1 MKLHNL
7 SGRVKRGYT
16 TWGCVWSKGS
26 CQKDTSYCVK
36 NEDGTEVPMQ
46 SRITAF
52 WPDGSVKWTAHT
64 ANAEQLTNQIEV
76 FPLKKNTEFE
86 KTGIRIEKKDG
97 KVVIIGKEF
106 RMEYVSGAN
115 SLFET
120 LYWKNKKVLGKAVP
134 VLVLEEQIMKGNALM
149 TMEKNFEA
157 SIQNMTIEEE
167 GPLFLVLKYEGIH
180 ISKAGE
186 KKIPFIIRM
195 NIGMDSGEITFTHT
209 FFYDGD
215 EEKDFLKGLGVR
227 FEMPLKGA
235 MYNRHLKV
243 EGDAGCFHEAAAQ
256 LLIWKPRLPEIIYQK
271 QMQGKK
277 LELSGKE
284 LEMVETALEAMPFW
298 DTYEICQD
306 RVNHFGIQKKVKDE
320 NCCLLDC
327 MDGVH
332 TKGAVAVGSENG
344 SVLFDIRDFWEK
356 YPSGYQVKGLT
367 QENADVT
374 VWLWAPKGGAM
385 DFRHYA
391 NRGYNQSC
399 YEGYDF
405 KGADPVGIA
414 CTSEFSVA
422 FSNELI
428 PSDEEL
434 LEFSQ
439 GVNMPAQYVGDVEY
453 YYDLHAFG
461 RWSRVSQK
469 TEMECWI
476 EKQLEHAVDFYIE
489 EVKQRQWY
497 GMFNYGDF
505 MHTYDPQRHQWRY
518 DIGGYAW
525 DNTELVPTLW
535 LWLYFM
541 RTGREDV
548 FELAEK
554 LSRHTSE
561 VDVYH
566 FGRYKGMGSRHNVR
580 HWGCP
585 CKEAR
590 IAMAAHHRYFYYL
603 TGDYRMGEI
612 FEELKDNEETF
623 LNKDPLEAFYPKEEM
638 VYPSHARSGPDW
650 SSLCANWMTRWE
662 RFEDE
667 KYRKKIEIGI
677 EDIKKAPLRLI
688 SGPDFEFD
696 PKSTHLRYIGENAA
710 GGTHLQ
716 ICMGAPQV
724 WIELAEL
731 LENKEFEEMLA
742 EYGWFYYQEERI
754 KQAYSKGIIGNRAFS
769 LPFMAAAMAAY
780 GASYYKDEQLAQK
793 TWEVLLSTLIN
804 PDNVDGFECV
814 KIRNAGNATVLKEI
828 PWIST
833 NFVAQWCLNAIMVLE
848 FIRPQLPATLKETIS
863 LIENTSRDSFH
874 RA

>member
-7 SGRVKRGYT
+7 SGRSKKGYT
-16 TWGCVWSKGS
+16 TWGCIWPKGK
-26 CQKDTSYCVK
+26 CHNNTVYCVT
-36 NEDGTEVPMQ
+36 NEDGTEVPVQ
-46 SRITAF
+46 SRVTAY

-64 ANAEQLTNQIEV
+64 ANAGNMTKQVEVLPKETGEELTGDKFII
-76 FPLKKNTEFE
+76 E
-86 KTGIRIEKKDG
+86 KTDEKL
-97 KVVIIGKEF
+97 VITGKELCI
-106 RMEYVSGAN
+106 EYFPGKN
-115 SLFET
+115 RLFET
-120 LYWKNKKVLGKAVP
+120 VVWKGRMVLSHAEP
-134 VLVLEEQIMKGNALM
+134 VLILEEQTVRDHALM
-149 TMEKNFEA
+149 TMEKNFE
-157 SIQNMTIEEE
+157 SCIQNMMIEEE

-180 ISKAGE
+180 VSKEGE
-186 KKIPFIIRM
+186 RKIPFQIRM
-195 NIGMDSGEITFTHT
+195 KIGVESGEIGFTHT

-215 EEKDFLKGLGVR
+215 EEKDYLKGLGIR
-227 FEMPLKGA
+227 FRQPLQGK

-243 EGDAGCFHEAAAQ
+243 ESDAGCFHEAAAQ
-256 LLIWKPRLPEIIYQK
+256 LVVWRPRLPEEIYRT
-271 QMQGKK
+271 QMQGKVLK
-277 LELSGKE
+277 LSGKE
-284 LEMVETALEAMPFW
+284 QEMTETALKAMPFW
-298 DTYEICQD
+298 DTYEIFQD

-320 NCCLLDC
+320 NCCYLDC
-327 MDGVH
+327 LDGVR
-332 TKGAVAVGSENG
+332 TRGAVAVGSENG
-344 SVLFDIRDFWEK
+344 SVIFDIRDFWEK

-367 QENADVT
+367 QEEAEIT
-374 VWLWAPKGGAM
+374 VWLWAPRGGAM

-391 NRGYNQSC
+391 NRGYNQVC
-399 YEGYDF
+399 YEGYDY

-414 CTSEFSVA
+414 CTSEFSVT
-422 FSNELI
+422 FSDALL

-434 LEFSQ
+434 QEFSHN
-439 GVNMPAQYVGDVEY
+439 VNKPAQYVGHVDY

-461 RWSRVSQK
+461 RWSCVSYE

-476 EKQLEHAVDFYIE
+476 EKQLEQAVDFYIE

-566 FGRYKGMGSRHNVR
+566 FGKYKGMGSRHNVR

-590 IAMAAHHRYFYYL
+590 IAMAAHHRFFYYL
-603 TGDYRMGEI
+603 TGDYRMGDI

-623 LNKDPLEAFYPKEEM
+623 LNKDPLEAFYTKETM

-650 SSLCANWMTRWE
+650 SSLCANWMARWE
-662 RFEDE
+662 RFNDE
-667 KYRKKIEIGI
+667 SYRKKIEIGI
-677 EDIKKAPLRLI
+677 ADIEQAPLRLI

-696 PKSTHLRYIGENAA
+696 PQSTHLRYIGENAA

-724 WIELAEL
+724 WMELAEL
-731 LENKEFEEMLA
+731 LEDKNFEEMLA
-742 EYGWFYYQEERI
+742 EYGWFYYQEPKI
-754 KQAYSKGIIGNRAFS
+754 QQAYSKGIIGNREFS

-780 GASYYKDEQLAQK
+780 GAKYYKDEKLAQT
-793 TWEVLLSTLIN
+793 TWEILLSTLLTTE
-804 PDNVDGFECV
+804 NVDGFAYV
-814 KIRNAGNATVLKEI
+814 KVENAGNKTILKEI

-848 FIRPQLPATLKETIS
+848 FIRPQLPNTMKETLALLATKS
-863 LIENTSRDSFH
+863 TEGFR